1 MRRVIGGPTRP
12 GIGKAPGRLAAVL
25 LFAAALFQSGV
36 AYAEHGHGGGGFHG
50 GGFGGLRGGG
60 FHGGGFG
67 GFRGGGFHAGGPHG
81 SGFPGFHGGGFRNG
95 RFGEFHGN
103 GFHHHGF
110 RRGVIVVPAFGGWWW
125 GDQLGWPYYYNRSGS
140 NYGYGP
146 YGQYWYYCSDPSG
159 YYPYVTQCN
168 TGWQQ
173 VPAG

>member
-1 MRRVIGGPTRP
+1 MRRVIGAPTRP

-25 LFAAALFQSGV
+25 LFAAALFQSGA

-50 GGFGGLRGGG
+50 GGFGGS
-60 FHGGGFG
+60 
-67 GFRGGGFHAGGPHG
+67 RGGGFHAGGPHG

-125 GDQLGWPYYYNRSGS
+125 GDQLGWPYYYSRSGS

-146 YGQYWYYCSDPSG
+146 YGQNWYYCSDPVG
-159 YYPYVTQCN
+159 YYPYVTQCD